1 MEARWLAYERVAGY
15 TSSEGRCYDRKLP
28 ERKEPYM
35 EERSRLDTNQSIY
48 EALNSAISAYPD
60 REALVMDKTRLTY
73 REVGRQVAAL
83 SAGLSRLGIGPGDH
97 VAIILPNC
105 VEGFLALF
113 ALTRIG
119 ATAVP
124 LNIQLGALEL
134 RYILNEVDVAAV
146 ITVKEIFGRPYL
158 PVIQTMRSGLPRLR
172 QVIVKGGDGEPGT
185 IGLETL
191 LAPTEQ
197 EDISPASVSPDAVCL
212 IFCTSGTTGFP
223 KGVMHTHNSGL
234 AMCDALL
241 QARGRADLEIM
252 LAPYPLF
259 HVGGIVILLPL
270 FLGGKLVILESF
282 DPQKILWSIAAERVT
297 CFAAVPLFFQAVL
310 RVPGFDS
317 FDLSSLRLVGGGGA
331 AFSPDL
337 VRAINTRF
345 GKGLFFQ
352 GYGLTEAMWVSAAT
366 FDDPEE
372 KQLYTTGRPSLVQA
386 EVKIVDDAREILPT
400 GAVGEVA
407 CRTTG
412 MMKGYYNRPQETA
425 EVLDEQGWLFTGDL
439 GAVDEDGYLRLVDR
453 KKDMIKRGAEAI
465 FPAEIEHHLLTHPKI
480 QMAAVVGVPSPIGGE
495 RIRAYVQPREGVDL
509 SEIEVLEH
517 CRGQIATYKIPQEV
531 RFVSRLPLTA
541 TGKVQKFK
549 LREEAE
555 QEQKQL

>member
-1 MEARWLAYERVAGY
+1 MQ
-15 TSSEGRCYDRKLP
+15 
-28 ERKEPYM
+28 
-35 EERSRLDTNQSIY
+35 ERSCLDTNQSIY
-48 EALNSAISAYPD
+48 EALSTAIGAYPD
-60 REALVMDKTRLTY
+60 REALVMDGTRLTY
-73 REVGRQVAAL
+73 RELGRQVEAL
-83 SAGLSRLGIGPGDH
+83 SAGLSRIGIGQGDH
-97 VAIILPNC
+97 VAIILPNS
-105 VEGFLALF
+105 VEGFLVLF
-113 ALTRIG
+113 ALTKIG

-134 RYILNEVDVAAV
+134 RYILNEVDAAAV
-146 ITVKEIFGRPYL
+146 VTVAEVFGRPYL
-158 PVIQTMRSGLPRLR
+158 PMIQTLRPGLPKLR
-172 QVIVKGGDGEPGT
+172 QVIVKGGDGDLGT
-185 IGLETL
+185 FGLETL
-191 LAPTEQ
+191 LAPAEG
-197 EDISPASVSPDAVCL
+197 EAIPLVAVSPDAVCS

-223 KGVMHTHNSGL
+223 KGVMHTHRSAL

-241 QARGRADLEIM
+241 RARGVSDLEVM

-259 HVGGIVILLPL
+259 HIGGIVILLPL
-270 FLGGKLVILESF
+270 FLGGKLVIMESF
-282 DPQKILWSIAAERVT
+282 DPQRTLRTIARERVT
-297 CFAAVPLFFQAVL
+297 CFAAVPIFFQAVL

-331 AFSPDL
+331 AFPPDL

-345 GKGLFFQ
+345 GEGLFWQ

-372 KQLYTTGRPSLVQA
+372 KQLYTAGRPSLVQA
-386 EVKIVDDAREILPT
+386 EVKIVDDERRALPP
-400 GAVGEVA
+400 GMVGEVA

-425 EVLDEQGWLFTGDL
+425 EVLDDQGWLYTGDL
-439 GAVDEDGYLRLVDR
+439 GVVDEDGYLRLVDR

-465 FPAEIEHHLLTHPKI
+465 FPAEIEVHLMTHPKI
-480 QMAAVVGVPSPIGGE
+480 RMAAVVGVPSPIGGE
-495 RIRAYVQPREGVDL
+495 RIRAYVQAREGADL
-509 SEIEVLEH
+509 TEIEVLEH

-549 LREEAE
+549 LQEEAAQEREE
-555 QEQKQL
+555 L